1 MKPKAE
7 RWCSDDEVKAF
18 VESYWPRNL
27 SYFLVC
33 GKRCIRERD
42 ASCCTLPSVFR
53 NRPFGDWNSIL
64 SNKNKKVAAFFSFQ
78 QNMSFRTRILF
89 LSPLL
94 LYLLIILIGNKGVHG
109 SSTVDLVLILL
120 TQTLVIAFVEEMVFR
135 GFMLNLLL
143 SKSYKVAVLLSS
155 FLFAFTHSLNMLNGQ
170 SVANTIFQILFAF
183 VVGLVLALLIVN
195 GQSIGVTIVFH
206 GLNNFFQFTSPVE
219 ANDSLLINY
228 ALLLFLSGYALYLWN
243 RKSTLSVS
251 RNQVSG

>member
-1 MKPKAE
+1 MIKSKLLWKVIGLEILVIFWFVVNGAYVSMTHPTAHYLQFLG
-7 RWCSDDEVKAF
+7 VVPLAIGIAF
-18 VESYWPRNL
+18 YL
-27 SYFLVC
+27 T
-33 GKRCIRERD
+33 K
-42 ASCCTLPSVFR
+42 T
-53 NRPFGDWNSIL
+53 
-64 SNKNKKVAAFFSFQ
+64 KKWQHFFSFQ

-109 SSTVDLVLILL
+109 SSIADIVLILL

-155 FLFAFTHSLNMLNGQ
+155 FLFAFTHSLNMLSGQ

-183 VVGLVLALLIVN
+183 VIGLVLALLIVN

-206 GLNNFFQFTSPVE
+206 GLNNFLQFTSPVN
-219 ANDSLLINY
+219 ANDSLFVNY
-228 ALLLFLSGYALYLWN
+228 ALLLFLSAYAFYLWN

-251 RNQVSG
+251 QHQVSG